1 MSDWNWLAWLNAGIF
16 VASVLVLFAAI
27 LEAQCQFFLDG
38 TSWLGWLKTPAFW
51 AVVAGDLL
59 VIVLMGWA
67 ALLH

>member
-1 MSDWNWLAWLNAGIF
+1 MSDWDGQAWLNVGIF
-16 VASVLVLFAAI
+16 VASMLVLFAAI

-51 AVVAGDLL
+51 AVVALDLL
-59 VIVLMGWA
+59 VIALMGWT

>member
-1 MSDWNWLAWLNAGIF
+1 MSDWDGQVWLNVAIF
-16 VASVLVLFAAI
+16 AASMLVLFAAI
-27 LEAQCQFFLDG
+27 LEAQCQFFLGG
-38 TSWLGWLKTPAFW
+38 TTWLGWLRRPAFW